1 MSRHRNVRN
10 AVYDDYDDDDY
21 QYGQSVEDDCIS
33 PTDAQQWIYDRA
45 KGQQSMSEFR
55 ANNRDIEEEDDDDLA
70 AENARVGTIHK
81 RRVSECFQMPDLN
94 DDDRARLLSCMD
106 EIRDIVGETCSDRQM
121 VEAIMKHDYECSK
134 ALDEI
139 LNSSKTP
146 PAIGAKSGS
155 KLTAGDTMEKAR
167 FALPKVQFGV
177 SVGGGGNLNDL
188 VKQRMRQ
195 FSLNDPPVDETIT
208 NEKEQAGEKENS
220 EPKKASLGTPQ
231 QATTLAQFAALSIGA
246 SAPVP
251 MKSFTNLSEL
261 AKHHLESKG
270 TPPTIPAVASPRFA
284 VPQLFKQPFACA
296 SPPVNVTGSD
306 GTTSSSSQSTNQQTI
321 DQSGWILDLK
331 SALIKKKPDATV
343 ASGSKGLKKGGS
355 TSVDKIQYGFI
366 DCDIS
371 ETSKPTIDEF
381 CTIDA
386 SSVLEKDLS
395 GHRTLTSSPMGVVL
409 GIGERLLERSEK
421 KLQAAGRNV
430 PIIVATPSAET
441 RPSNDAAST
450 IIITPSPSVAKKT
463 LAFEVTSSPRMQ
475 SPSVSGRNTPEI
487 TEEARQQHQMQNQS
501 LKSTPKEPSRNAKE
515 LFGKERGDR
524 KDHIHMVV
532 IGHVDAGKS
541 TLMGHLLFDTGNVSQ
556 RIMHK
561 HEQESKKL
569 GKSSFMYAWVLDETG
584 EERERGITMDVGS
597 TRFETAKKEVRRL
610 EKNQPVALDLE
621 FYIPFFQIT
630 LLDAPGHKDFIP
642 NMISG
647 ANQADVALLV
657 VDATRGEF
665 ETGFEQGGQT
675 REHALLVRSLGVSQ
689 LGVVVN
695 KLDTVGWSKER
706 FDEIVNK
713 LKVFLKQAGFRDADV
728 TYVPCSGLTGENL
741 VKDPTDAG
749 LTQWYNGPTLLKVID
764 SFKTP
769 ERAIDKPFR
778 LSVADIFKG
787 TGSGFCLCGR
797 IESGMVCVNDKVLV
811 CPSKEQ
817 AVVKNITI
825 DELPQQTAFAGDQVS
840 LTLAN
845 IDINNISVGYILSDI
860 YHPVPLATRI
870 LARIVVFN
878 IKVPITR
885 GYPVLLHHQSLIE
898 PATIRKLKAQL
909 HKGTGEVIKKN
920 PRCLGNNSCAQVEIE
935 FQRPIG
941 MERYADFKDLGRIML
956 RVEGVTIAAGLVT
969 EIVK

>member
-21 QYGQSVEDDCIS
+21 PYGHSVEDECIS

-45 KGQQSMSEFR
+45 RGQQSMSEFL
-55 ANNRDIEEEDDDDLA
+55 ANNRDIEEEDDDDLE
-70 AENARVGTIHK
+70 AENVREGIAHK
-81 RRVSECFQMPDLN
+81 RRDSECFQMPDLN

-106 EIRDIVGETCSDRQM
+106 EIRDIVGETYSDRQM
-121 VEAIMKHDYECSK
+121 VEAIMKHDYDCSK

-139 LNSSKTP
+139 LNSNKTP
-146 PAIGAKSGS
+146 PAIVAKSGS
-155 KLTAGDTMEKAR
+155 KLTADTMEKAS
-167 FALPKVQFGV
+167 G
-177 SVGGGGNLNDL
+177 
-188 VKQRMRQ
+188 
-195 FSLNDPPVDETIT
+195 
-208 NEKEQAGEKENS
+208 
-220 EPKKASLGTPQ
+220 
-231 QATTLAQFAALSIGA
+231 LS
-246 SAPVP
+246 
-251 MKSFTNLSEL
+251 
-261 AKHHLESKG
+261 
-270 TPPTIPAVASPRFA
+270 
-284 VPQLFKQPFACA
+284 
-296 SPPVNVTGSD
+296 GSD
-306 GTTSSSSQSTNQQTI
+306 NTSSQSVTKQQMLTET
-321 DQSGWILDLK
+321 GWILDLK
-331 SALIKKKPDATV
+331 SALIKKKPDAKHSS
-343 ASGSKGLKKGGS
+343 SGKSKDVSGAG
-355 TSVDKIQYGFI
+355 DPIRYGFI
-366 DCDIS
+366 DCDIA
-371 ETSKPTIDEF
+371 ETVKPTIDEF

-386 SSVLEKDLS
+386 SSVLGMDLS
-395 GHRTLTSSPMGVVL
+395 NRRTLTASAMGVVL
-409 GIGERLLERSEK
+409 GIRIGERLLERSEK
-421 KLQAAGRNV
+421 KLQTATHNV
-430 PIIVATPSAET
+430 PIIIATSSADT
-441 RPSNDAAST
+441 PQHVRPVSGDMAT
-450 IIITPSPSVAKKT
+450 TVIITPSPSVAKKS
-463 LAFEVTSSPRMQ
+463 LAFEVNSPRVQ
-475 SPSVSGRNTPEI
+475 SPCVSGRNTPEL
-487 TEEARQQHQMQNQS
+487 TDEARQQHQLQSQS
-501 LKSTPKEPSRNAKE
+501 LKSTPKEPVRNAKE
-515 LFGKERGDR
+515 LFGKERGTR

-541 TLMGHLLFDTGNVSQ
+541 TLMGHLLYDTGNVSQ
-556 RIMHK
+556 RVMHK

-597 TRFETAKKEVRRL
+597 TRFETTTKE
-610 EKNQPVALDLE
+610 
-621 FYIPFFQIT
+621 IT

-713 LKVFLKQAGFRDADV
+713 LKVFLKQAGFRDSDV

-741 VKDPTDAG
+741 VKDPTDLG
-749 LTQWYNGPTLLKVID
+749 LIQWYIGPTLLKVID

-778 LSVADIFKG
+778 MSVADIFKG

-797 IESGMVCVNDKVLV
+797 IESGMVCVNDKVSI

-817 AVVKNITI
+817 AVVKGISI
-825 DELPQQTAFAGDQVS
+825 DELTHQTAFAGDQVS

-845 IDINNISVGYILSDI
+845 NVDINNISVGYILSDI

-898 PATIRKLKAQL
+898 PGTIRKLKAQL

-920 PRCLGNNSCAQVEIE
+920 PRCLGNNSCALVEIE

>member
-21 QYGQSVEDDCIS
+21 QYGHSVEDECIS

-45 KGQQSMSEFR
+45 KSQQSMSEFR
-55 ANNRDIEEEDDDDLA
+55 ANNRDIEEEDDDELA
-70 AENARVGTIHK
+70 AENDGATHK
-81 RRVSECFQMPDLN
+81 RRDSECFEMPDLN

-106 EIRDIVGETCSDRQM
+106 EIRDIVGETYSDRQM
-121 VEAIMKHDYECSK
+121 VQAIMKHGFECSK

-139 LNSSKTP
+139 LNSNKTP
-146 PAIGAKSGS
+146 PIAKPGS
-155 KLTAGDTMEKAR
+155 KLMSDT
-167 FALPKVQFGV
+167 VQ
-177 SVGGGGNLNDL
+177 
-188 VKQRMRQ
+188 
-195 FSLNDPPVDETIT
+195 
-208 NEKEQAGEKENS
+208 
-220 EPKKASLGTPQ
+220 
-231 QATTLAQFAALSIGA
+231 
-246 SAPVP
+246 
-251 MKSFTNLSEL
+251 
-261 AKHHLESKG
+261 KG
-270 TPPTIPAVASPRFA
+270 
-284 VPQLFKQPFACA
+284 
-296 SPPVNVTGSD
+296 
-306 GTTSSSSQSTNQQTI
+306 
-321 DQSGWILDLK
+321 
-331 SALIKKKPDATV
+331 
-343 ASGSKGLKKGGS
+343 
-355 TSVDKIQYGFI
+355 
-366 DCDIS
+366 IS
-371 ETSKPTIDEF
+371 E
-381 CTIDA
+381 
-386 SSVLEKDLS
+386 
-395 GHRTLTSSPMGVVL
+395 RM
-409 GIGERLLERSEK
+409 LERSEK
-421 KLQAAGRNV
+421 KLQAANHSNV
-430 PIIVATPSAET
+430 PIIIATPSNIDVQQ
-441 RPSNDAAST
+441 RPLNEIAT
-450 IIITPSPSVAKKT
+450 TVVITPVAKKT
-463 LAFEVTSSPRMQ
+463 LGFEVNSPRVQ
-475 SPSVSGRNTPEI
+475 SPCVSGRNTPEI
-487 TEEARQQHQMQNQS
+487 TDESRQHQQQQS
-501 LKSTPKEPSRNAKE
+501 LKATPKEPSRNAKE
-515 LFGKERGDR
+515 LFSKERGTR
-524 KDHIHMVV
+524 KEHIHLVV

-541 TLMGHLLFDTGNVSQ
+541 TLMGHLLYDTGNVSQ
-556 RIMHK
+556 RVMHK

-569 GKSSFMYAWVLDETG
+569 GKLSFMYAWVLDETG

-597 TRFETAKKEVRRL
+597 TRFETTTKE
-610 EKNQPVALDLE
+610 
-621 FYIPFFQIT
+621 IT

-706 FDEIVNK
+706 FEEIVNK
-713 LKVFLKQAGFRDADV
+713 LRVFLKQAGFRDADV

-741 VKDPTDAG
+741 VKEPTDPA
-749 LTQWYNGPTLLKVID
+749 LTQWYSGPTLLKVID

-778 LSVADIFKG
+778 MSVADIFKG
-787 TGSGFCLCGR
+787 TGSGFCLSGR
-797 IESGMVCVNDKVLV
+797 IESGMVCVNDKMLV

-845 IDINNISVGYILSDI
+845 IDVNNISVGYILSDI

-909 HKGTGEVIKKN
+909 HKGTGEVIKRN
-920 PRCLGNNSCAQVEIE
+920 PRCLGNNSCALIELE
-935 FQRPIG
+935 FQRPVG

>member
-33 PTDAQQWIYDRA
+33 PTDASQWIYDRA
-45 KGQQSMSEFR
+45 KGQQSMSEFL
-55 ANNRDIEEEDDDDLA
+55 ANNRDIEEEDDDELA
-70 AENARVGTIHK
+70 AETGREGPAHK
-81 RRVSECFQMPDLN
+81 RRDSECFQMPELN
-94 DDDRARLLSCMD
+94 DEDRARLMSCMD

-139 LNSSKTP
+139 LNSNKTP
-146 PAIGAKSGS
+146 PAALGAKPGS
-155 KLTAGDTMEKAR
+155 KLTAGAAMEKGNLAPNNQPTTLGSAR
-167 FALPKVQFGV
+167 FALPKVQFGA
-177 SVGGGGNLNDL
+177 VGGGGGGGGGGSGNLNDL
-188 VKQRMRQ
+188 VKQRMKQ
-195 FSLNDPPVDETIT
+195 NSLSDPPVDKNTTTGCAE
-208 NEKEQAGEKENS
+208 GGGKENN
-220 EPKKASLGTPQ
+220 EPGTLKQ
-231 QATTLAQFAALSIGA
+231 SSTLAQFAALSIGA
-246 SAPVP
+246 STPVA
-251 MKSFTNLSEL
+251 MKSFTNLSDL

-270 TPPTIPAVASPRFA
+270 TPPSFPATAASPRFA

-296 SPPVNVTGSD
+296 SPPTAVASGG
-306 GTTSSSSQSTNQQTI
+306 GTAAPPSQSTDQQMLGQT
-321 DQSGWILDLK
+321 GWILDLK
-331 SALIKKKPDATV
+331 SALIKKKPDATAV
-343 ASGSKGLKKGGS
+343 AAGSGKSLKQTG
-355 TSVDKIQYGFI
+355 TASVDHIQYGFI
-366 DCDIS
+366 DCDIT
-371 ETSKPTIDEF
+371 ETVKPTIDEF

-386 SSVLEKDLS
+386 SEVLERDLS
-395 GHRTLTSSPMGVVL
+395 SHRTLTSSPMGVVV

-430 PIIVATPSAET
+430 PIIVATPSADV

-450 IIITPSPSVAKKT
+450 VIITPNASVAKKT

-487 TEEARQQHQMQNQS
+487 TEEAARQQQS
-501 LKSTPKEPSRNAKE
+501 FKSTPKEPSRNAKE

-541 TLMGHLLFDTGNVSQ
+541 TLMGHLLYDTGNVSQ

-597 TRFETAKKEVRRL
+597 TRFETAKKE
-610 EKNQPVALDLE
+610 
-621 FYIPFFQIT
+621 IT

-741 VKDPTDAG
+741 VKDPTDPA
-749 LTQWYNGPTLLKVID
+749 LTAWYNGPTLLKVID

-769 ERAIDKPFR
+769 DRAIDKPFR

-920 PRCLGNNSCAQVEIE
+920 PRCLGNNSCALVEIE

>member
-1 MSRHRNVRN
+1 V
-10 AVYDDYDDDDY
+10 
-21 QYGQSVEDDCIS
+21 
-33 PTDAQQWIYDRA
+33 
-45 KGQQSMSEFR
+45 
-55 ANNRDIEEEDDDDLA
+55 
-70 AENARVGTIHK
+70 
-81 RRVSECFQMPDLN
+81 
-94 DDDRARLLSCMD
+94 
-106 EIRDIVGETCSDRQM
+106 
-121 VEAIMKHDYECSK
+121 
-134 ALDEI
+134 
-139 LNSSKTP
+139 
-146 PAIGAKSGS
+146 
-155 KLTAGDTMEKAR
+155 
-167 FALPKVQFGV
+167 
-177 SVGGGGNLNDL
+177 
-188 VKQRMRQ
+188 
-195 FSLNDPPVDETIT
+195 
-208 NEKEQAGEKENS
+208 
-220 EPKKASLGTPQ
+220 
-231 QATTLAQFAALSIGA
+231 
-246 SAPVP
+246 
-251 MKSFTNLSEL
+251 
-261 AKHHLESKG
+261 
-270 TPPTIPAVASPRFA
+270 
-284 VPQLFKQPFACA
+284 
-296 SPPVNVTGSD
+296 
-306 GTTSSSSQSTNQQTI
+306 
-321 DQSGWILDLK
+321 
-331 SALIKKKPDATV
+331 
-343 ASGSKGLKKGGS
+343 
-355 TSVDKIQYGFI
+355 
-366 DCDIS
+366 
-371 ETSKPTIDEF
+371 
-381 CTIDA
+381 
-386 SSVLEKDLS
+386 
-395 GHRTLTSSPMGVVL
+395 
-409 GIGERLLERSEK
+409 GIGERLLERSGK
-421 KLQAAGRNV
+421 KLQTTIHNV
-430 PIIVATPSAET
+430 PIIVATPTPIEA
-441 RPSNDAAST
+441 RPAGGDVAST
-450 IIITPSPSVAKKT
+450 VVITPNPSVAKKT
-463 LAFEVTSSPRMQ
+463 LAFEVNSPRMQ
-475 SPSVSGRNTPEI
+475 SPCVSGRNTPEI
-487 TEEARQQHQMQNQS
+487 TDEARQQHQQS
-501 LKSTPKEPSRNAKE
+501 LKATPKEP
-515 LFGKERGDR
+515 
-524 KDHIHMVV
+524 
-532 IGHVDAGKS
+532 
-541 TLMGHLLFDTGNVSQ
+541 
-556 RIMHK
+556 
-561 HEQESKKL
+561 
-569 GKSSFMYAWVLDETG
+569 
-584 EERERGITMDVGS
+584 
-597 TRFETAKKEVRRL
+597 
-610 EKNQPVALDLE
+610 
-621 FYIPFFQIT
+621 IT

-706 FDEIVNK
+706 FDEIVGK

-741 VKDPTDAG
+741 VKDPSDLG
-749 LTQWYNGPTLLKVID
+749 LIQWYDGPTLLKVID

-845 IDINNISVGYILSDI
+845 IDINTISVGYILSDI

-920 PRCLGNNSCAQVEIE
+920 PRCLGNNSCALVEIE